1 MSEAFT
7 KGPWETFNHSFGC
20 GVMQTNGWDIAH
32 CHGFDDKRSKEEEFA
47 NARLMA
53 AAPDLLEALEA
64 LLLQSVKGH
73 SIATR
78 LEFSEAG
85 RDILKQCKTA
95 IAKAR
100 GQQ

>member
-1 MSEAFT
+1 MTHENKHT
-7 KGPWETFNHSFGC
+7 PGPWAIDEFENYKNRSDGKTLINDANGKAIAYVFN
-20 GVMQTNGWDIAH
+20 
-32 CHGFDDKRSKEEEFA
+32 EA
-47 NARLMA
+47 NARLLA

-73 SIATR
+73 SVATR

-95 IAKAR
+95 LAKAR
-100 GQQ
+100 DQQ